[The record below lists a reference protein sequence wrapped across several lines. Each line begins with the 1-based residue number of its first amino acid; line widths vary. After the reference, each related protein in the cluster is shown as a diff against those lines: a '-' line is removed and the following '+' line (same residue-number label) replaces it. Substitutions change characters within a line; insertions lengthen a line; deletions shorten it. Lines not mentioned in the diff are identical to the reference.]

1 MIPIRDIE
9 GNIIGYGG
17 RELPDEQP
25 SIAKKPVA
33 KYVNTPTT
41 AGNTNFQTKLFLF
54 FTHFLP
60 FPVFLLVF
68 KKKDTLFALDIASKT
83 RQSHHGIILVEGY
96 FDVIALYEIGIKNVV
111 ASMGTSLS
119 LSQIFRA
126 ANHTSTGEIILLFDQ
141 DIPGQ
146 KAMERIDKL
155 LDSLK
160 NPVVRKK
167 YDSLLHEYKHSGVVL
182 KKGCLADAVNDIVVS
197 NPDES
202 AGVENKKIPKIKDC
216 GDVVQSFPKEVAV
229 KIIQRMI
236 SSVKIL
242 KTFSLEN
249 STTVE

>member
-1 MIPIRDIE
+1 VFFF
-9 GNIIGYGG
+9 
-17 RELPDEQP
+17 
-25 SIAKKPVA
+25 S
-33 KYVNTPTT
+33 YV
-41 AGNTNFQTKLFLF
+41 
-54 FTHFLP
+54 
-60 FPVFLLVF
+60 VF

-126 ANHTSTGEIILLFDQ
+126 ANYTSQGEIILLFDQ

-167 YDSLLHEYKHSGVVL
+167 YDSLLREYKHSGVVL
-182 KKGCLADAVNDIVVS
+182 KKGCLAEAVNDVLLLP
-197 NPDES
+197 NQDES
-202 AGVENKKIPKIKDC
+202 AGTENKKIPKIKDC
-216 GDVVQSFPKEVAV
+216 GDVVQCFPKEVAV
-229 KIIQRMI
+229 KIIQRMV
-236 SSVKIL
+236 SSAKIL

-249 STTVE
+249 SSESSVE